1 MNIQNTRPYSNNF
14 KALRISPDPEQWNQQ
29 VLNAV
34 INSKFVNNIIQADK
48 QNERDTFIS
57 FAEHYDPAYP
67 DYTRYNHMFFNIKG
81 DNKDITLGS
90 HSTYRFETG
99 DFFRRAREIKTG
111 PDNLGKD
118 LAGQIKKL
126 DNPEDKTT
134 MGYRTLE
141 MLKRFAGKV
150 IIENGKDYE
159 KFRD

>member
-1 MNIQNTRPYSNNF
+1 MNIQNSKPYSNNF

-29 VLNAV
+29 VLNSV
-34 INSKFVNNIIQADK
+34 INSKFVNNIIKEDK
-48 QNERDTFIS
+48 KNEKDTFIS

-90 HSTYRFETG
+90 HSTYRFETAE
-99 DFFRRAREIKTG
+99 FLRKAREIKTG

-118 LAGQIKKL
+118 LASQIKKL
-126 DNPEDKTT
+126 DNPNDKSINE
-134 MGYRTLE
+134 YKTLE
-141 MLKRFAGKV
+141 GLKKFVGNV
-150 IIENGKDYE
+150 IIETSKNYE